1 MKSVIK
7 LTLLCVLATM
17 AVAQDTAPA
26 NPPQGGPGMREHQG
40 GRGRGAG
47 MGMGRGLMA
56 EITAVNADGFTVK
69 TMQGNAATIKVSSET
84 KFMRDRQEI
93 KKTDF
98 KVGDSVAVAG
108 TPDTNDPTT
117 WNASFVIDRT
127 AQMKEFKENLGKT
140 MIAGEVK
147 AIDETKLTILRP
159 DGQTQTIEVDENTS
173 FHKGRES
180 VTLADIKVGDHVGG
194 RGALK
199 NGVFVASD
207 LRVGGAGGMGMG
219 MGGFG
224 REGRGAEGNQAQPK

>member
-1 MKSVIK
+1 MKSAMK
-7 LTLLCVLATM
+7 LMLLCVLATM

-26 NPPQGGPGMREHQG
+26 VPPQGGPGMREHQG

-47 MGMGRGLMA
+47 MGRGMMA

-69 TMQGNAATIKVSSET
+69 TMQGNAATIKISSET

-98 KVGDSVAVAG
+98 KVGDSIAVAG

-127 AQMKEFKENLGKT
+127 AQVKEFKENLGKT

-199 NGVFVASD
+199 NGVFVPTE
-207 LRVGGAGGMGMG
+207 LRVGGPGAMG